1 MMDISDK
8 SGVVVSIIV
17 VSYNTREMT
26 LECLRSI
33 LKETQSHTFEV
44 VVLDN
49 MSSDGSFTAIES
61 EFGSD
66 PRFVLIE
73 SHKNLGFAGGNNL
86 AVEKASG
93 DFLLLLN
100 PDTVVLDRALD
111 ALVDFARER
120 PKHRIWGGRTLFA
133 DGSLNPYS
141 CWGPYTLWSIFTASV
156 GFRKLFP
163 KSAIF
168 NPRAMV
174 SWKRDSIR
182 EVAIVTGCLFL
193 IDRSL
198 WDELKGFDPE
208 FFMYG
213 EEADLC
219 MRASALGARPIITPK
234 STIIHYAGASEHVR
248 ADKLARLLDAEVR
261 LFRRNMSSPAFKL
274 ALWMTKSGVAL
285 RAATMWSLKTLGIRK
300 GQSVWG
306 TLWNRRSEWSSG
318 SHRNAE

>member
-1 MMDISDK
+1 MVDINDK
-8 SGVVVSIIV
+8 SEVVVSIIV

-33 LKETQSHTFEV
+33 LKETRSHNFEV
-44 VVLDN
+44 IVLDN
-49 MSSDGSFTAIES
+49 MSTDDSFTAIKD

-73 SHKNLGFAGGNNL
+73 SHENLGFAGGNNL
-86 AVEKASG
+86 AAKNASG

-100 PDTVVLDRALD
+100 PDTVVLDNALD
-111 ALVDFARER
+111 SLVDFALER
-120 PKHRIWGGRTLFA
+120 PRHRIWGGRTLFA

-141 CWGPYTLWSIFTASV
+141 CWGPYTLWSIFTASA
-156 GFRKLFP
+156 GLRKLFP
-163 KSAIF
+163 NSSLC

-174 SWKRDSIR
+174 YWERDSIR

-193 IDRSL
+193 IDRPL
-198 WDELKGFDPE
+198 WDELEGFDPE

-219 MRASALGARPIITPK
+219 MRAQAVGAKPIITPD
-234 STIIHYAGASEHVR
+234 STIIHYAGASENVR
-248 ADKLARLLDAEVR
+248 VDKLARLLDAEVR
-261 LFRRNMSSPAFKL
+261 LYRRNMSSPAFKI

-285 RAATMWSLKTLGIRK
+285 RAVAMWFLTKLKIRNTE
-300 GQSVWG
+300 SVWG
-306 TLWNRRSEWSSG
+306 ALWQRRSEWSSG
-318 SHRNAE
+318 SI